1 MKNKIIL
8 SILPLMVGLLS
19 TNTVFAA
26 EAATND
32 MLAPAGVEITPVPKE
47 SPKAFKY
54 FGPGPQV
61 NKDHPMRMNMPK
73 YHSPEEMQAKK
84 AEFEKRLNLTEEQKK
99 QIEAQKQKDRE
110 AIKPVLDQIHQKR
123 QELMQTKRST
133 TLSQEEKDKQLKKIS
148 EELKTL
154 RVQADNQRKENMKNF
169 EATLTAEQ
177 KKEFNKI
184 KDEQK
189 KAMKAKRQEI
199 QKRIKNLKDY

>member
-1 MKNKIIL
+1 MKNKIML
-8 SILPLMVGLLS
+8 SILPLMVVLLS

-26 EAATND
+26 NDAANN
-32 MLAPAGVEITPVPKE
+32 MLAPAGVEITPVPQE
-47 SPKAFKY
+47 CPKAFKY

-61 NKDHPMRMNMPK
+61 DKDHPMRMNMPK
-73 YHSPEEMQAKK
+73 CHSHEEMQAKK

-99 QIEAQKQKDRE
+99 QIEEQKKKDRE
-110 AIKPVLDQIHQKR
+110 AIKPVLDEIHKKR
-123 QELMQTKRST
+123 QELIQTKRDT
-133 TLSQEEKDKQLKKIS
+133 NLTNEEKDKQLKKIS
-148 EELKTL
+148 GELKTL

-189 KAMKAKRQEI
+189 KAMKAKRQKM
-199 QKRIKNLKDY
+199 QKRIKELKNY